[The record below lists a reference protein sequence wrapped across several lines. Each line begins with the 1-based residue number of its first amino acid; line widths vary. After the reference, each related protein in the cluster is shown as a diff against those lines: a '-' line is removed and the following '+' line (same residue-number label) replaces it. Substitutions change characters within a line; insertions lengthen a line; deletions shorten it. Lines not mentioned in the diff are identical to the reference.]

1 MHDASNRQL
10 NSKGENTLANTFSR
24 LIGCFALSAVL
35 AFMLFLPVESYGAS
49 SFKDIKGHWAEQYI
63 ETAVA
68 QGIIKGYTDGRFLP
82 DERVSRAE
90 FISMVNRA
98 LGNTST
104 GSTRFSD
111 VSSGAWYYADVS
123 KAVTAGFVSGFDDGT
138 FRPNYKI
145 TRQEA
150 AVMLARI
157 IPTYGYSTNLNRYG
171 DYRSISDWAYTAM
184 SKVSGKGYIT
194 GYTDGKIHPLDSLT
208 RAQAA
213 KIISDI
219 TRKETI
225 VTTDPMVKKDGTK
238 LSGRIYSNNVTIHK
252 DLDDGDATIDNCVI
266 LGKLIV
272 QGGGE
277 DTITINNSRVAD
289 AVVNRSADPVR
300 LLAKG
305 ETAILNTQCSQN
317 FALQTSGLS
326 GGTFGTGFERVSFA
340 SSSSGTLQGTFPYVS
355 LDGSSADLQLLSGTI
370 TTLDVN
376 SAGRRSD
383 ITVESKATINLAN
396 VYGES
401 YFHGTG
407 TISDMQ
413 VYAKGVTYE
422 TKPRKWSI
430 RSGGET
436 PSHNDPELTM
446 AFSPARGATKV
457 YLDTKITITF
467 NSAMREED
475 KSTITNAEIQDI
487 VTIRKGSATGSRV
500 DYTGAIN
507 SAKTVMTLTP
517 SELLDESTRY
527 YIVVKADTMIDSNG
541 EKNEGE
547 TSYFNT
553 GTGTEKLAVTYS
565 PANGSTNVPVSA
577 KTFTINF
584 TEGVKRYNGNTLSAN
599 DSYLRSDVVLFQRG
613 STSVSTGDYTV
624 SINSAKTRITIT
636 LDDDYSLALN
646 TKYTIGIRSSKLK
659 TAGGEIVPASNASWT
674 TAGNPVLSNV
684 NVVPYETAVDL
695 KATPNVSG
703 KIYAVLL
710 AGDKPAPTAVQI
722 KDGKDASGG
731 SAIVATN
738 VSATASNVTTL
749 KFSGENIKRDTAYK
763 VYAVLYDGNNNP
775 SSVVSASVKTEPLK
789 LKSLTVIPD
798 VGSSNVLT
806 GFSPDKTVYDV
817 IVPNGTSY
825 VEVIAEANA
834 SSFIGDVIINGEENA
849 TADISLSGGKA
860 TVTVIVQE
868 EGKSPVTYK
877 VTVREAGTAE
887 LESMTIG
894 QSQEEQEAYDPS
906 TGEKYPLEEG
916 PKKVFLVINP
926 EDPNSTIRIGGET
939 KSGGESIE
947 INLGATTTEV
957 SFVIEASDG
966 VTKKTYKIRFD
977 RTTVPLSTDDGAGD
991 AQTGD
996 GGES

>member
-1 MHDASNRQL
+1 MGNKIYRKLSCL
-10 NSKGENTLANTFSR
+10 LLSG
-24 LIGCFALSAVL
+24 ALL
-35 AFMLFLPVESYGAS
+35 FGLFLPMESYGAS
-49 SFKDIKGHWAEQYI
+49 SFKDIRGHWAEQYI

-82 DERVSRAE
+82 DEKVSRAE

-98 LGNTST
+98 LGNTAT
-104 GSTRFSD
+104 GNTRFND
-111 VSSGAWYYADVS
+111 VPSGAWYYADVS

-184 SKVSGKGYIT
+184 SKVSGKGYIS

-219 TRKETI
+219 IAKETI
-225 VTTDPMVKKDGTK
+225 VSTDPVVKKDGTK
-238 LSGRIYSNNVTIHK
+238 LTGRIYSNNVTIHK

-277 DTITINNSRVAD
+277 DTVTINNSRVAD
-289 AVVNRSADPVR
+289 AVINRSADPVR

-305 ETAILNTQCSQN
+305 ETVILNTQCSQD
-317 FALQTSGLS
+317 FALQTSSLS
-326 GGTFGTGFERVSFA
+326 GGAFGTGFERVSFT

-355 LDGSSADLQLLSGTI
+355 LDGSSSDLQLLSGTI

-383 ITVESKATINLAN
+383 ITVESKATISQAN

-422 TKPRKWSI
+422 TKPRRWSI

-446 AFSPARGATKV
+446 TFSPARGKTKV
-457 YLDTKITITF
+457 YLDTKITITY
-467 NSAMREED
+467 NSAMRED
-475 KSTITNAEIQDI
+475 DGSSITNAEIQDI
-487 VTIRKGSATGSRV
+487 VTIRKGSTTGSRV
-500 DYTGAIN
+500 AYTGSIN

-527 YIVVKADTMIDSNG
+527 YIVVKAGTMIDSNG
-541 EKNEGE
+541 EENEGE

-553 GTGTEKLAVTYS
+553 GTNTEKLAVTYS
-565 PANGSTNVPVSA
+565 PTNGSTNVAVNS
-577 KTFTINF
+577 KSFTIYF
-584 TEGVKRYNGNTLSAN
+584 SEGVKRYNGSTLSTS
-599 DSYLRSDVVLFQRG
+599 DSYLRSNVVLFQIGRN
-613 STSVSTGDYTV
+613 TVSTNDYTV
-624 SINSAKTRITIT
+624 SINSAKTRITVT
-636 LDDDYSLALN
+636 LDADYSLALN
-646 TKYTIGIRSSKLK
+646 TKYTIGIRSSTLK
-659 TAGGEIVPASNASWT
+659 TASGENVPASSVSWT

-684 NVVPYETAVDL
+684 STVPYETAVDL
-695 KATPNVSG
+695 KVTPNVSG
-703 KIYAVLL
+703 RIYAVLL
-710 AGDKPAPTAVQI
+710 PSVVTNAPSAAQI
-722 KDGKDASGG
+722 RDGKDAAGNN
-731 SAIVATN
+731 AIAAVN
-738 VSATASNVTTL
+738 VSATASNATTL
-749 KFSGENIKRDTAYK
+749 KFSGGSITRDTAYK
-763 VYAVLYDGNNNP
+763 VYAVLYDGNNN
-775 SSVVSASVKTEPLK
+775 VSPIINAAVTTEPLK

-798 VGSSNVLT
+798 TGSSNVLT
-806 GFSPDKTVYDV
+806 GFSPDKTDYGTI
-817 IVPNGTSY
+817 IVANGTTSID
-825 VEVIAEANA
+825 VEAVANA
-834 SSFIGDVIINGEENA
+834 DFFVGSLTIKNNRVESGNTIALINGE
-849 TADISLSGGKA
+849 AD
-860 TVTVIVQE
+860 VEVIVQE
-868 EGKSPVTYK
+868 DGKTRNKTYK
-877 VTVREAGTAE
+877 FKVKAAGSVE
-887 LESMTIG
+887 ISNMYINGVE
-894 QSQEEQEAYDPS
+894 YDPS
-906 TGEKYPLEEG
+906 SGASFAIGADPVTVK
-916 PKKVFLVINP
+916 LVINTA
-926 EDPNSTIRIGGET
+926 DYGAKIAIAGTQKNSGDEIFIPLNDTTRELTFTILSMDGLKT
-939 KSGGESIE
+939 KDYTI
-947 INLGATTTEV
+947 
-957 SFVIEASDG
+957 
-966 VTKKTYKIRFD
+966 KFD
-977 RTTVPLSTDDGAGD
+977 RSPIQDSSPDESSDLPDSTDPSDTPG
-991 AQTGD
+991 QL
-996 GGES
+996 